1 MEHKMSKL
9 DDVFSNFWETYTK
22 NNPHV
27 TKIHNLLLKEGEIVE
42 NDHIALRTFND
53 PRVNIDRLSRLFI
66 AQGYKEAGEYHFK
79 EKKLYAKHFEHE
91 DESQPKIFISELLL
105 EEFSQELQQVV
116 KTSIDQI
123 PHDILH
129 AESLPWAQLVWGP
142 IKHELYQ
149 RLLKE
154 SEYAAWVYAFGFQAN
169 HFTVNVNALKKYDTL
184 EKLNEFLK
192 SKKVTLNSSGGEI
205 KGSTEV
211 GLEQSSTMAG
221 KIDVTFLEG
230 IFKIPSCYYEFA
242 QRYEVDGKL
251 YTGFVASSADKIFES
266 TNKSGA
272 VA

>member
-1 MEHKMSKL
+1 MSKL
-9 DDVFSNFWETYTK
+9 DDIFASFWGIYTE

-27 TKIHNLLLKEGEIVE
+27 AKIHNLLLKEGEVIE

-53 PRVNIDRLSRLFI
+53 SRVNIDRLARLFE
-66 AQGYKEAGEYHFK
+66 AQGYKAAGEYHFK

-91 DESQPKIFISELLL
+91 DASQPKVFISELLL
-105 EEFSQELQQVV
+105 EEFSEELQQVV

-123 PHDILH
+123 PQDILH
-129 AESLPWAQLVWGP
+129 SENLPFAQLVWGP
-142 IKHELYQ
+142 IKHDVYQ
-149 RLLKE
+149 ELLKE

-192 SKKVTLNSSGGEI
+192 SKKITLNASGGEI
-205 KGSTEV
+205 KGSKKV

-221 KIDVTFLEG
+221 KIEVTFLDG

-266 TNKSGA
+266 TNKNDA